1 MKELKMSEKPWTV
14 TYRNRE
20 GETNSATV
28 FCSEKPSPD
37 KAALLIRERLL
48 GENFLLVDMPRDVK
62 EPTLFLLNSYGYQ
75 IVGIEESTE
84 AD

>member
-1 MKELKMSEKPWTV
+1 MSGKTWSV

-28 FCSEKPSPD
+28 VCSEKPSPNE
-37 KAALLIRERLL
+37 AALLIRERLL
-48 GENFLLVDMPRDVK
+48 GKNFLLVDMPRDVK
-62 EPTLFLLNSYGYQ
+62 DTSLFLLNSYGYE